1 VVFRRASHWARDRWL
16 FFGSCVGLAL
26 AVVTLCQGAA
36 APGRDLGA
44 LAAALGS
51 AARGGRVA
59 PDDIRWAP
67 SGGALSDIVIGR
79 WAIFL
84 GRSPG
89 EDTRDV
95 WRARVRVSPEGSVL
109 GVASA
114 HDLTNTPLGD
124 DHELVVRG
132 QEAAFATR
140 AYGQEQSVTALRL
153 AGEGAQNKAVEFADR
168 VMSAVTSVQ
177 QTGST
182 SGVGRID
189 VTLES
194 PARAV
199 GLELGDGALDMTLFG
214 GDPRRAPTVTLA
226 RLDLGSGDLA
236 SSVPGVRAESGIHL
250 PKRFSHWTVDTLR
263 AVSWIGPSPIAWMED
278 QALEAR
284 DVYRRATFNSGGRA
298 SDVVVTADP
307 PPPLLDTSQASLDE
321 AHWPPPPIPTIWKS
335 PEEGEGEWSVP
346 TVPWLR
352 PVPGV
357 TADAPSEF
365 YRTFVRPDED
375 RPYSKV
381 LLVAMDLRQLDLG
394 MEAGVEDPEPL
405 TGPPGAGRIPRDP
418 AVYRR
423 VAAAFNGAFKT
434 EHGHYGMMVKKRV
447 LLPPVPASA
456 TVIVLDDGRVGFGT
470 WGAERKVGGILGV
483 ADDEIV
489 SFRQN
494 LDPLVDHGRI
504 NPTGRNLWGFTLP
517 GKGAQ
522 TERSGL
528 CVTMSGHLL
537 YAWGDDVSATALAKA
552 MEMAGCDYAM
562 HLDMNPYHTGFL
574 FTAIDDLASKKYK
587 SQLLT
592 PAMSIPTDRYIQYA
606 PKDFFY
612 VMVHDPTP
620 PSIDGGAPFTVDGG
634 LQPPPHWMPGLWSGR
649 VDVSHG
655 SVELLDIETGRATFR
670 VRAGTKDA
678 RAAAPLRDL
687 TGDDARRTLLAL
699 GLGASSEKRALG
711 LATSGRMAIA
721 IRGGPGSGVIV
732 VGEDGR
738 LAIARAED
746 APILGD
752 KDDLVEVPLLLWDGQ
767 AVTPASG
774 SIMPRSALGTS
785 PSGQV
790 FFARGSFASAAPL
803 GDALARAGCT
813 RAVSLDRGTEATGLL
828 DRSGTASPP
837 RMRYDQSV
845 LYAIAAPLHPRGFR
859 FEPATLVAQRADA
872 KAKAP

>member
-1 VVFRRASHWARDRWL
+1 MAAFRQDAS
-16 FFGSCVGLAL
+16 S
-26 AVVTLCQGAA
+26 
-36 APGRDLGA
+36 PGRDLGA
-44 LAAALGS
+44 LAAALGR
-51 AARGGRVA
+51 AARNASVA
-59 PDDIRWAP
+59 ADDIRWAP
-67 SGGALSDIVIGR
+67 SEGVLSDLVIGR
-79 WAIFL
+79 WALFL
-84 GRSPG
+84 ARSPG
-89 EDTRDV
+89 DETRDV
-95 WRARVRVSPEGSVL
+95 WRARVRVSPEGSVID
-109 GVASA
+109 VASA
-114 HDLTNTPLGD
+114 HDLTSTPLGD
-124 DHELVVRG
+124 DHELVLRG
-132 QEAAFATR
+132 QRAAFATR
-140 AYGQEQSVTALRL
+140 AYGQEQSVTALCL
-153 AGEGAQNKAVEFADR
+153 AGEGSQNKAVEFADR
-168 VMSAVTSVQ
+168 AMAALTSLQ
-177 QTGST
+177 LTGSAA
-182 SGVGRID
+182 GVGRID
-189 VTLES
+189 VALES

-199 GLELGDGALDMTLFG
+199 DLELDEGSLEMTLFG
-214 GDPRRAPTVTLA
+214 GDPRRAPTVTA
-226 RLDLGSGDLA
+226 VHLDLERGDVA
-236 SSVPGVRAESGIHL
+236 PPVAGARAESGIHL

-263 AVSWIGPSPIAWMED
+263 AVPWIGAAPIAWLED
-278 QALEAR
+278 QALDAR

-298 SDVVVTADP
+298 SDIVVTADP

-321 AHWPPPPIPTIWKS
+321 AHWPPPRIPTIWKS
-335 PEEGEGEWSVP
+335 PEEGEGEWAP
-346 TVPWLR
+346 PNMPWLR
-352 PVPGV
+352 AVPGV
-357 TADAPSEF
+357 AADAPSEF

-381 LLVAMDLRQLDLG
+381 LLVAMDLRQLDLA

-418 AVYRR
+418 VIYRR

-592 PAMSIPTDRYIQYA
+592 SSMSIPTDRYIQYA

-620 PSIDGGAPFTVDGG
+620 PSIDGGAPWTADGG
-634 LQPPPHWMPGLWSGR
+634 LQPPPHWMPGLWSGQ
-649 VDVSHG
+649 VDGARG
-655 SVELLDIETGRATFR
+655 SVELLDIEPGRATWHIR
-670 VRAGTKDA
+670 GGMRDA

-687 TGDDARRTLLAL
+687 TGDDAKRTLLAM

-711 LATSGRMAIA
+711 LATSGRMAVA
-721 IRGGPGSGVIV
+721 VRGGTGLGVV
-732 VGEDGR
+732 AVGEDGR
-738 LAIARAED
+738 LVIARADE

-752 KDDLVEVPLLLWDGQ
+752 KDDLAEVPLLLWDGQ
-767 AVTPASG
+767 SLSAASG
-774 SIMPRSALGTS
+774 SVMPRSALGTS

-790 FFARGSFASAAPL
+790 VFARGSVASAATL
-803 GDALARAGCT
+803 GEALVRAGCT
-813 RAVSLDRGTEATGLL
+813 RAVSLDRGTDATALL

-837 RMRYDQSV
+837 RMRYDQTV
-845 LYAIAAPLHPRGFR
+845 LYAIALPLHPRGFR
-859 FEPATLVAQRADA
+859 FDAATLVTARADA
-872 KAKAP
+872 KPKSP